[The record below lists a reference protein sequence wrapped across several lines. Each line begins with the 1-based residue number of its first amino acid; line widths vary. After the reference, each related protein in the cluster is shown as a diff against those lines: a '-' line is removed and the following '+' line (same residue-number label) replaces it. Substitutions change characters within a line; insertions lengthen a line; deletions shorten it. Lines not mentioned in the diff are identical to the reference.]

1 MEITTILSNGMVYVE
16 CCRLVLHGI
25 FSYNGDNQQKINVN
39 DHLSYATDYVSVR
52 THPKSRKN

>member
-16 CCRLVLHGI
+16 CFRLVLRGI